1 MGEQIAFDIHS
12 AAIWYSLGVTFM
24 SVHYF
29 LEHGCLVCVT
39 HLSLSCHTNCKVCD
53 CQGESQALGRTSF

>member
-24 SVHYF
+24 SVRYF
-29 LEHGCLVCVT
+29 LEHHYLRVT
-39 HLSLSCHTNCKVCD
+39 GLRHSFILALSYELQSV
-53 CQGESQALGRTSF
+53 